1 VIGAPATRNVEVERA
16 DSASLYN
23 LYRALT
29 ALRRAHPA
37 LAAGSYRPVAADGN
51 VLVYRREHD
60 GERFLV
66 ALNFGPDR
74 ASVTLDGQG
83 TIAASVLGARAG
95 QKVRGRLELAGNG
108 GLLIKLD

>member
-1 VIGAPATRNVEVERA
+1 M
-16 DSASLYN
+16 
-23 LYRALT
+23 
-29 ALRRAHPA
+29 
-37 LAAGSYRPVAADGN
+37 
-51 VLVYRREHD
+51 LVYRREQD

-74 ASVTLDGQG
+74 ASVAMDGQG

-95 QKVRGRLELAGNG
+95 QKVGGRLALAGND